1 MNYDVSINQIDG
13 DSSFKDSEP
22 FRKQY
27 AAVLIQLNEANE
39 QVYLNS
45 ETCIFI
51 IFGVFPSTKFLI
63 SNSGAQSFSWGR
75 FLLLYIA

>member
-1 MNYDVSINQIDG
+1 MNDDVSINQIDG

-39 QVYLNS
+39 QVYLKLAFS
-45 ETCIFI
+45 YFC
-51 IFGVFPSTKFLI
+51 GFPSTKILI
-63 SNSGAQSFSWGR
+63 SNSGAQSYSWGR